1 MFVWMCDDVCL
12 MLTCPDLAPSD
23 DKSRRGAWI
32 RARCEAVTS
41 PHTPNG
47 KCAQKML
54 DFCDF
59 LHRNV

>member
-1 MFVWMCDDVCL
+1 

-23 DKSRRGAWI
+23 DSRAGEPGYERD
-32 RARCEAVTS
+32 VKQS